1 MCYPQLEEEGE
12 GELVDWVLQSS
23 KPEYMRMVSSFIPLP
38 VTLAFES
45 GGLRYLAEIRE
56 VTTMF
61 MKWDCYDPYTHRNL
75 VSLQSAFFSVQSILD
90 EAGGFLRQFLVDDK
104 GCVLIACWGVP
115 TASFTNNAH
124 RALSAATKIHH
135 HFLSINMSCSIGI
148 TTGNVYCGN
157 VGSEMRR
164 EYAAIGDV
172 VNLSA
177 RLMSKAK
184 GGIYVDEATYS
195 RLSVRMWEMFEEL
208 EPMMVKGKPQPI
220 QAYAY
225 HTSHA
230 VPEVHNEGSGEGQ
243 EIQTTCKS
251 FLKRALE
258 SLIRPALRKR
268 SAKEEGEKERPAL
281 HTVVIEGRSGSG
293 KFSTVQW
300 LRRQAEN
307 RELRVIHIGG
317 LEPNDS
323 LLEYKVTAKLFSLLI
338 GADVYNNPH
347 SQHMVVIHLLHEI
360 YGNNNDMIDKVALP
374 AMRVAFNLSDQQL
387 TMGNSLDNCNSSQN
401 NSSNLILKRKVPA
414 RMIAD
419 TVREIFAYFL
429 AEQAH
434 VVIVENL
441 HCCDDSSLKCLAA
454 LRDVR
459 ASSLVVYTLLSADE
473 IKSLDTHVVSKQ
485 LNEHMPISRQG
496 MHAKKVTAAAIPAV
510 NHVVEGIEVFRN
522 LLLQQPS
529 VHYMVLDNYNVTEI
543 EAMVSGALGMEQVP
557 LGLAQW
563 VQQLSGGSI
572 YWIKE
577 ILQFLKS
584 LGPEEFA
591 SVASFQSFGAL
602 ARQSS
607 MHSSVTK
614 MFSFS
619 ESPDKGVSS
628 PSALTLSQTSP
639 GNAVSAVD
647 AINAQLE
654 LLILCR
660 FENLPQD
667 DQRILKAAS
676 IIGCYFS
683 K

>member
-1 MCYPQLEEEGE
+1 
-12 GELVDWVLQSS
+12 
-23 KPEYMRMVSSFIPLP
+23 MVGSFIPLP

-61 MKWDCYDPYTHRNL
+61 MKWDSYDPQLHQNL
-75 VSLQSAFFSVQSILD
+75 VSLQPAFYSVQSVLD

-115 TASFTNNAH
+115 TASFMNNAH
-124 RALSAATKIHH
+124 RALTAAAKIHQ
-135 HFLSINMSCSIGI
+135 HFLSIGMRCSIGI

-184 GGIYVDEATYS
+184 GGVYIDEATYS
-195 RLSVRMWEMFEEL
+195 RLSVRMWEMFDEL
-208 EPMMVKGKPQPI
+208 APMMVKGKPQPI
-220 QAYAY
+220 QAYSY
-225 HTSHA
+225 HTNHA
-230 VPEVHNEGSGEGQ
+230 APEIHKVENGELH

-258 SLIRPALRKR
+258 SLVRPTLHKS
-268 SAKEEGEKERPAL
+268 SAKLAQMERPPL
-281 HTVVIEGRSGSG
+281 QTVLIEGRTGSG

-300 LRRQAEN
+300 LRKQAES
-307 RELRVIHIGG
+307 RELRLIHIG
-317 LEPNDS
+317 S
-323 LLEYKVTAKLFSLLI
+323 LDAKDALMDYKVTAKLFSLFI
-338 GADVYNNPH
+338 GTDVYNNAH
-347 SQHMVVIHLLHEI
+347 SQQMVVTHLLHEV
-360 YGNNNDMIDKVALP
+360 YGSNNDVIDKVALP
-374 AMRVAFNLSDQQL
+374 AMRVAFNLSEPVSV
-387 TMGNSLDNCNSSQN
+387 GNSNDASSSQHN
-401 NSSNLILKRKVPA
+401 ASNLALKRKIPTK
-414 RMIAD
+414 MIAD

-441 HCCDDSSLKCLAA
+441 HHCDDSSLKCLAA
-454 LRDVR
+454 LHDVR
-459 ASSLVVYTLLSADE
+459 ASSLVVYTLLSSDE
-473 IKSLDTHVVSKQ
+473 MKSAESLAVSKQ
-485 LNEHMPISRQG
+485 PNDHTPISRQG
-496 MHAKKVTAAAIPAV
+496 MHAIGVKAVAVPASSHAV
-510 NHVVEGIEVFRN
+510 DGIEMFRN
-522 LLLQQPS
+522 LLQHQPN

-543 EAMVSGALGMEQVP
+543 EAMVGSALGMDQVP

-591 SVASFQSFGAL
+591 NVTSFHSFGSL

-607 MHSSVTK
+607 VHSSSGTANK
-614 MFSFS
+614 RFSFS
-619 ESPDKGVSS
+619 EPQSQSVSS
-628 PSALTLSQTSP
+628 PAPLSLSQPSP
-639 GNAVSAVD
+639 GNPVASVD
-647 AINAQLE
+647 AIKAQLE

-660 FENLPQD
+660 FEKLPQD

-676 IIGCYFS
+676 IIGCSFS
-683 K
+683 RYLMN